1 MTCYFYN
8 SMYVEKQVFQLFENL
23 KINVRYHMLFLI
35 FQVSN
40 IKYLAKIEEGENIL
54 MGCTH

>member
-1 MTCYFYN
+1 
-8 SMYVEKQVFQLFENL
+8 MYVEKQVFQLFENL

-40 IKYLAKIEEGENIL
+40 IKYLARIEEGENIL